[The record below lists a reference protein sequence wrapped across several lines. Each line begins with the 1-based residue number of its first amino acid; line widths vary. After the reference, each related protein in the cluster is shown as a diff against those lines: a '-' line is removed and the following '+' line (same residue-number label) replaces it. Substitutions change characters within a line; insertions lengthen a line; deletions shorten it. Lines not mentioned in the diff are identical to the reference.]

1 MVRARARAC
10 LGAECV
16 LCVSDRSSCSVFAFS
31 RVWAPS
37 VCGTGTDASSPP
49 QKQRVAKAHPGQ
61 SGASR
66 ASRLDRDSDE
76 EMWDA
81 PAKGAPELVQERAE
95 DREGSLLEEEK
106 RLLEKLMRRKAKLS
120 EKERQV

>member
-10 LGAECV
+10 LVAECV
-16 LCVSDRSSCSVFAFS
+16 FCVSDRSSCSVFAFF

-37 VCGTGTDASSPP
+37 VLGTGTDASSPP
-49 QKQRVAKAHPGQ
+49 KQSMAKAHPAQ

>member
-1 MVRARARAC
+1 MVRARARAS
-10 LGAECV
+10 LVAECV
-16 LCVSDRSSCSVFAFS
+16 FCVSDCSSCSIFAFS

-49 QKQRVAKAHPGQ
+49 KQPVAKAHPGQ

-66 ASRLDRDSDE
+66 ARRLDRDSDE